1 MRRRAGA
8 RRVPAPGV
16 ASQERAGAAGMDVKF
31 KGIGSVA
38 FFLAF
43 ALACQGQSVKP
54 DERGL
59 WKVWCAGTNSAF
71 EAAESLEACRE
82 FTVRAPRD
90 PFVVVVSGVAA
101 WHYLKTGN
109 TGAAV
114 KLFESMLVAKEPA
127 TIIQK
132 AGDKMARS
140 WLTRLDREQVALA
153 LKKVYLRDIEFP
165 ASLEALKTLKN
176 TPLPPMTDR
185 WGKPWSYRL
194 ESSIKGMAPHRYVL
208 ESEMLGADSDLKKAL
223 KRPYAD
229 GLQLRAVRMV
239 PGVAD
244 TVELKTSYG
253 MSINRQLGRET
264 NSGDLIYLGSNIIVL
279 SDGNHWCVLPKP
291 R

>member
-1 MRRRAGA
+1 
-8 RRVPAPGV
+8 
-16 ASQERAGAAGMDVKF
+16 MDVTF

-43 ALACQGQSVKP
+43 TLVCRGQSVKP

-71 EAAESLEACRE
+71 EAAESLEACKE
-82 FTVRAPRD
+82 FTAGAPKD
-90 PFVVVVSGVAA
+90 PFVVVVSGFAA

-114 KLFESMLVAKEPA
+114 QLFESMLVAKEPA
-127 TIIQK
+127 TVIQK
-132 AGDKMARS
+132 AGDRMARS

-153 LKKVYLRDIEFP
+153 LKKIYLRDIEFP

-176 TPLPPMTDR
+176 VPLPPMADR

-194 ESSIKGMAPHRYVL
+194 ASAIEGMAAHRYVL
-208 ESEMLGADSDLKKAL
+208 ESGLLGADSDLKKAL

-239 PGVAD
+239 SGLTD
-244 TVELKTSYG
+244 TVELKTDTG
-253 MSINRQLGRET
+253 MSLHRQLGREV
-264 NSGDLIYLGSNIIVL
+264 NNGSLVFLGSNIIVL
-279 SDGNHWCVLPKP
+279 SDGNHWSVLPKP